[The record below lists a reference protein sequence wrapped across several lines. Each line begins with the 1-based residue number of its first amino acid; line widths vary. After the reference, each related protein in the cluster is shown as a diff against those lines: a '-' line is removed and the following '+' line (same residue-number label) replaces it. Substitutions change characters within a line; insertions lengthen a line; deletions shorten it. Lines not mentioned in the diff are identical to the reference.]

1 MAVEPLPHRR
11 SEIHA
16 ATSHA
21 PSARPVLTICPQCDL
36 AQDLPPLAPGA
47 RALCA
52 RCRGELASGVS
63 ARLDL
68 ALAALATAL
77 ILLVIMNAFP
87 LVRMRVQDTDR
98 TTTVLG
104 AIVELQARGMHVV
117 ALLVL
122 ATTVIGPLVEVLFM
136 AAVLVPIRVH
146 HFERA
151 GARLIGWIQRVR
163 PWSMV
168 EVFMLGVLVAVVK
181 LAALAEIVPGP
192 ALWACAALIVTMSLL
207 RAIVR
212 PEDLWGWARL
222 GAEAA
227 P

>member
-1 MAVEPLPHRR
+1 
-11 SEIHA
+11 
-16 ATSHA
+16 
-21 PSARPVLTICPQCDL
+21 VLTICPQCDL

-47 RALCA
+47 RALCS
-52 RCRGELASGVS
+52 RCHAELRSGVT

-87 LVRMRVQDTDR
+87 LVRIRVQDTDR
-98 TTTVLG
+98 STTLLG
-104 AIVELQARGMHVV
+104 AIIELQARGMSVV

-122 ATTVIGPLVEVLFM
+122 ATTIIGPLIEVLFL
-136 AAVLVPIRVH
+136 AAVLVPVRVRH
-146 HFERA
+146 VGRA
-151 GARLIGWIQRVR
+151 GARLIGWVQRVR

-207 RAIVR
+207 RAIIR
-212 PEDLWGWARL
+212 PEDLWSWSRI
-222 GAEAA
+222 GAGSA